1 MVQRFLFKL
10 IKAKEINK
18 LKMKLLKKYLM
29 FLNCIQE
36 CLEEIE

>member
-18 LKMKLLKKYLM
+18 LKMKLLKI
-29 FLNCIQE
+29 FDVLNCISHKNA
-36 CLEEIE
+36 LGK